1 MVLVCIY
8 VAKNNDLDQKSPLL
22 VMDSYFIF
30 SYLNTFSG
38 LKNIYCL
45 NIRVTSTR
53 FF

>member
-22 VMDSYFIF
+22 VMDSY
-30 SYLNTFSG
+30 LNTFSG